1 MKLAQPALNVLFE
14 QFQERFVLIIKQIMI
29 FQFCSRSNETI
40 RAELARC
47 IGCIGYVMLNE
58 NEPK

>member
-14 QFQERFVLIIKQIMI
+14 QFQERFVNNQKKKNFLYII
-29 FQFCSRSNETI
+29 FRSNETI
-40 RAELARC
+40 RSELAHC
-47 IGCIGYVMLNE
+47 IGLIGYVMVNE